1 MSWQLSIFTRIILF
15 TESKY
20 ILFYLFSSLK
30 PENVLIDKEGYVKIT
45 DFGLSKENISDN
57 HSAKS
62 FCGTPEYLAPE
73 IIESK
78 GHGQAVDWWSLGAIL
93 FEMLTGMPPFYAKDR
108 EKLFKN
114 IKTADVKFPKYVSA
128 DATSLLKG
136 LFIKD
141 PDKRLGSDPNGVEH
155 IKQHPFFSTI
165 DWAAIYDK
173 KIRPPFT
180 PKIKS
185 EFDTRYIDPEF
196 TSCTPK
202 DSVNV
207 GESLENSEN
216 PYVGFSYNPNN
227 NEEEAQ
233 QDNKGF
239 DI

>member
-1 MSWQLSIFTRIILF
+1 MHWSIFIKIISS
-15 TESKY
+15 TESKIYFVNIY
-20 ILFYLFSSLK
+20 IYSLK

-114 IKTADVKFPKYVSA
+114 IKTTEVKFPKFLSHNAV
-128 DATSLLKG
+128 DLLKG
-136 LFIKD
+136 LFVKD
-141 PDKRLGSDPNGVEH
+141 PDKRLGSDPNGVDH
-155 IKQHPFFSTI
+155 IKQHPFFASI
-165 DWAAIYDK
+165 DWDAILQK
-173 KIRPPFT
+173 KIKPPFT

-185 EFDTRYIDPEF
+185 EYDTKYIDPDF

-202 DSVNV
+202 DSVNE
-207 GESLENSEN
+207 GESLENSNN
-216 PYVGFSYNPNN
+216 PYDGFSYN
-227 NEEEAQ
+227 NEKEIQKDAR
-233 QDNKGF
+233 GF